1 MSTSLAVK
9 PSNTSRSTIMFPQT
23 GTIFDDLS
31 AVTNAIAQRAFG
43 LFQQRGGI
51 NGRDLDDWFR
61 AESEF
66 LKPMPVEISES
77 PEAFTVRAEV
87 PGFEEKELTVRAE
100 PDSVYI
106 HGKSEQKKE
115 EKNGK
120 QVKYSEVL
128 ANELSRRID
137 LPQSINPD
145 KVTASLKNGVLELNV
160 LKAAPPKAI
169 DIKVA
174 QH

>member
-9 PSNTSRSTIMFPQT
+9 PGNTGRTTIMFPQT
-23 GTIFDDLS
+23 TTIFDDLN
-31 AVTNAIAQRAFG
+31 AITNAISQRAFG

-51 NGRDLDDWFR
+51 DGWDLDDWFR
-61 AESEF
+61 AESEL
-66 LKPMPVEISES
+66 LKPVPVEMSES
-77 PEAFTVRAEV
+77 PDAFTIRAEV
-87 PGFEEKELTVRAE
+87 PGFDAKELTVHAE
-100 PDSVYI
+100 PNAVYI

-137 LPQSINPD
+137 LPKSINPD
-145 KVTASLKNGVLELNV
+145 KVTASLANGVLELSMP
-160 LKAAPPKAI
+160 KAAPPKAI
-169 DIKVA
+169 EIKA
-174 QH
+174 A